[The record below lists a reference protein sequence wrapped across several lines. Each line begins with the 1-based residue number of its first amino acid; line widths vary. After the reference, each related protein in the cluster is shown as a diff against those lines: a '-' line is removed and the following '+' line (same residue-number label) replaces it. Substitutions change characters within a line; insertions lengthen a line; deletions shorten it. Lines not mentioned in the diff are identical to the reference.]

1 MFNLIIYSNSYK
13 KKNQII
19 NPFLN
24 ISAKNKYKFYMPYY
38 CIDSKTSLHP
48 KKYTENNFY
57 TKRHADEW
65 LTRTRRVIQFSD
77 QTNLRLVKYSKKEF
91 GEIFL
96 RVSSLIHCDH
106 VTYWINEKGAK
117 FILNEP
123 YYIEDDYWDLLKNAN
138 LDVFKIPENNS
149 PYCGRWDPTPN
160 AKSTT
165 SSYLICDQS
174 HFMDLFLISV
184 ALENPS
190 LLPSTTKRNLSNPIP
205 WNSLKG
211 IKHV

>member
-1 MFNLIIYSNSYK
+1 
-13 KKNQII
+13 
-19 NPFLN
+19 
-24 ISAKNKYKFYMPYY
+24 MPYY
-38 CIDSKTSLHP
+38 CIESKTSVHP
-48 KKYTENNFY
+48 KKYTGNNFN
-57 TKRHADEW
+57 TKDHADEW

-77 QTNLRLVKYSKKEF
+77 QTNLRPVNYSKKEF
-91 GEIFL
+91 GDINS

-138 LDVFKIPENNS
+138 LDVIKIPENNS

-190 LLPSTTKRNLSNPIP
+190 LLPSTTKKNLSSPIP